1 MASRI
6 IWRRA
11 HPVRLPDRIE
21 TPPHIEMFL
30 AYMQDIS
37 KDPKK
42 LEDVLARE
50 IGRELEERV

>member
-1 MASRI
+1 MSRI

-11 HPVRLPDRIE
+11 HPVHLPERID
-21 TPPHIEMFL
+21 TPPHIEMFR
-30 AYMQDIS
+30 AFAKDIS

-50 IGRELEERV
+50 IGRELEERM

>member
-1 MASRI
+1 MSRV
-6 IWRRA
+6 IWVQA
-11 HPVRLPDRIE
+11 HPRRLPERID
-21 TPPHIEMFL
+21 TPPHIEMFR

-50 IGRELEERV
+50 IGRELEERA